1 MAYYS
6 IFPEIDT
13 TLYSHPNRSTMNT
26 GHDEILELVKEKGT
40 SDTRYHPSRILVKFS
55 NDDLKLA

>member
-13 TLYSHPNRSTMNT
+13 TLYSHPNRKEMNA
-26 GHDEILELVKEKGT
+26 GSDEILEIVKEKG
-40 SDTRYHPSRILVKFS
+40 S
-55 NDDLKLA
+55 NDQLHGQA